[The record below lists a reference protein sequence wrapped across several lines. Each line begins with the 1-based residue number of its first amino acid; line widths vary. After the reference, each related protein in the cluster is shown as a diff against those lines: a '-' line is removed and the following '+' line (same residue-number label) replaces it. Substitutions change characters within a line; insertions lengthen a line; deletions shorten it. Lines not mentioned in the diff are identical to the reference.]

1 MGMVQVLHYYCKR
14 RRAELLNDITFKKGI
29 SCQIQT
35 DFLDISDIVKEL
47 TNKNHIDCVAIDED
61 LFGIGDIEDIISKLE
76 VLKFVTD
83 ETKILIIA
91 LDRMRNDEMI
101 QGIQKSGVVDYIITK
116 EMIDDFDDV
125 ISKFFDGTITE
136 NEKILYTPSN
146 NEDYDVD
153 DISEESGVQSEI
165 YSSDIEDNSTSEEDY
180 QGEYSETEY
189 NDNTE
194 NVAEQ
199 KTIISNSQSNI
210 FSRMKESFQQNK
222 VSEDVPSIV
231 EVPEDRMITIGICGL
246 QSHIGVTH
254 HALAMAQALS
264 EQYKYV
270 CYKECNTHDIYD
282 VLQNSSLKKTMPG
295 YIRIMNVDIF
305 NKNADVEEYSDKY
318 KFCIMDF
325 GTINECT
332 QAEFFETDIPIIIN
346 LFILSNPFF
355 YIIPPKELIFK
366 SDIITDLVKVLG
378 CGVEI
383 KSAHNKNIESFNL
396 DNLRWDKVII
406 CTDADVDGFQIRTL
420 VLTMIYRLMPTL
432 IEKGKVYIA
441 ESPLYEITITKTKRK
456 GEKHFAYTDGEKEE
470 ILKKFTEDGL
480 SKERDEYD
488 IKRSKGLGENEPDMM
503 SLTTMHPS
511 TRRLIRV
518 TPENAEST
526 SRMFDVLLG
535 DNITDRKEYIAD
547 NGGKYMEMLDLS

>member
-29 SCQIQT
+29 SCQRQT
-35 DFLDISDIVKEL
+35 EFLDISDIVKEL

-136 NEKILYTPSN
+136 NEKILYTPSK
-146 NEDYDVD
+146 NEEYDID
-153 DISEESGVQSEI
+153 DTTEESYVQSEI
-165 YSSDIEDNSTSEEDY
+165 YSSDIEDNSTSKEDY
-180 QGEYSETEY
+180 QGDYAETEY

-194 NVAEQ
+194 NVDEQ
-199 KTIISNSQSNI
+199 ENVISNSSSNI

-222 VSEDVPSIV
+222 VIEEVPSIA

-254 HALAMAQALS
+254 HALAMAQTLG
-264 EQYKYV
+264 EQYKRV
-270 CYKECNTHDIYD
+270 CYKECNTHDIYN

-305 NKNADVEEYSDKY
+305 NKNVDVEEYSDKY

-332 QAEFFETDIPIIIN
+332 QAEFFETDIPIIIAGIKDWEFN
-346 LFILSNPFF
+346 NFMGAYSQGILDKANVVINFF
-355 YIIPPKELIFK
+355 PKKEQSDLQNAFSDLKIFFADYAPEVFEPIPNISMYNQIINT
-366 SDIITDLVKVLG
+366 S
-378 CGVEI
+378 
-383 KSAHNKNIESFNL
+383 
-396 DNLRWDKVII
+396 
-406 CTDADVDGFQIRTL
+406 
-420 VLTMIYRLMPTL
+420 
-432 IEKGKVYIA
+432 
-441 ESPLYEITITKTKRK
+441 
-456 GEKHFAYTDGEKEE
+456 
-470 ILKKFTEDGL
+470 L
-480 SKERDEYD
+480 SE
-488 IKRSKGLGENEPDMM
+488 
-503 SLTTMHPS
+503 
-511 TRRLIRV
+511 V
-518 TPENAEST
+518 
-526 SRMFDVLLG
+526 
-535 DNITDRKEYIAD
+535 
-547 NGGKYMEMLDLS
+547 

>member
-1 MGMVQVLHYYCKR
+1 
-14 RRAELLNDITFKKGI
+14 
-29 SCQIQT
+29 
-35 DFLDISDIVKEL
+35 
-47 TNKNHIDCVAIDED
+47 
-61 LFGIGDIEDIISKLE
+61 
-76 VLKFVTD
+76 
-83 ETKILIIA
+83 
-91 LDRMRNDEMI
+91 
-101 QGIQKSGVVDYIITK
+101 
-116 EMIDDFDDV
+116 MIDDFDDV

-282 VLQNSSLKKTMPG
+282 VLQNSSLKKQC
-295 YIRIMNVDIF
+295 RDIS
-305 NKNADVEEYSDKY
+305 E
-318 KFCIMDF
+318 
-325 GTINECT
+325 
-332 QAEFFETDIPIIIN
+332 
-346 LFILSNPFF
+346 
-355 YIIPPKELIFK
+355 
-366 SDIITDLVKVLG
+366 
-378 CGVEI
+378 
-383 KSAHNKNIESFNL
+383 
-396 DNLRWDKVII
+396 
-406 CTDADVDGFQIRTL
+406 
-420 VLTMIYRLMPTL
+420 
-432 IEKGKVYIA
+432 
-441 ESPLYEITITKTKRK
+441 
-456 GEKHFAYTDGEKEE
+456 
-470 ILKKFTEDGL
+470 
-480 SKERDEYD
+480 
-488 IKRSKGLGENEPDMM
+488 
-503 SLTTMHPS
+503 
-511 TRRLIRV
+511 
-518 TPENAEST
+518 
-526 SRMFDVLLG
+526 
-535 DNITDRKEYIAD
+535 
-547 NGGKYMEMLDLS
+547 